1 MDSPS
6 DLFDD
11 SSQPVRAFAPTLTST
26 DLPGVHPQPSIGRS
40 APSFRPPGFPLI
52 HHLLQPGGPRRILS
66 VNRQR
71 EDDGVT
77 VRRVDEEMDGR
88 EERPIEGG
96 EDNLLQVKKR
106 HGAEWSED
114 ALKMKR
120 MKLRDGEVEE
130 RDKRREGGREGRRRE
145 KEELKEQLEEA
156 RERLQLLQERVWK
169 AFGEKHRE
177 EEEEKK
183 AKQRNENSR
192 EGDEEMTEE
201 DEEDITGGMYDEEDI
216 GGQMEKETFSLLSAS
231 TFEDFHKQRE
241 DRERRMERGRGG
253 RLEGGMEGMWM
264 DCRELLRGD
273 WNVGMEDEGEEGGQK
288 FAQALKLELGSAVAR
303 VIDRVLRLYTEMTD
317 HAPSSPPASIS
328 FHQPDSGLDGGSD
341 GGAWVGLLSRGRQEE
356 APGGKGDGAG
366 GHDGE
371 KQLQKLSLPPGPPL
385 RSEPDQPIPLAI
397 HRSPDTRKPHPLLGP
412 PLSTHLNPSHP
423 NLPLHHPSLPRPSAL
438 PPLIPSAPQPKDPSS
453 SSSFHTPSSSSS
465 SSSSFPAPPPPP
477 PPPLPLPLL
486 HYSMQQLFS
495 RSLPHPQL
503 PHLPPSRK
511 DYLSPDSFLE
521 FSSPPSFPPLSL
533 LSHLDPLLVRHGG
546 RERERG
552 VRGDGGVR
560 GGGVVDG
567 GELYLTGGGISFCG
581 NAE

>member
-1 MDSPS
+1 MPTWEGTGSSRARSPAHPRATPLRQRRVRLMPAKPTREDKPARGRSGTRRRQPGLGNLRESPPCVPEKMDSPS

-26 DLPGVHPQPSIGRS
+26 DLHPQPGIGRS

-71 EDDGVT
+71 EDDGAT
-77 VRRVDEEMDGR
+77 VRRVEEEMNGG

-192 EGDEEMTEE
+192 EGEGDEEMTEE

-241 DRERRMERGRGG
+241 DREGRMERGRGG

-273 WNVGMEDEGEEGGQK
+273 WNGWMEDEGEEGGQK

-303 VIDRVLRLYTEMTD
+303 VIDRVLRLYTED
-317 HAPSSPPASIS
+317 DGPRSFLSSCQ
-328 FHQPDSGLDGGSD
+328 H
-341 GGAWVGLLSRGRQEE
+341 LLS
-356 APGGKGDGAG
+356 P
-366 GHDGE
+366 
-371 KQLQKLSLPPGPPL
+371 
-385 RSEPDQPIPLAI
+385 
-397 HRSPDTRKPHPLLGP
+397 TR
-412 PLSTHLNPSHP
+412 
-423 NLPLHHPSLPRPSAL
+423 
-438 PPLIPSAPQPKDPSS
+438 
-453 SSSFHTPSSSSS
+453 FW
-465 SSSSFPAPPPPP
+465 
-477 PPPLPLPLL
+477 
-486 HYSMQQLFS
+486 
-495 RSLPHPQL
+495 
-503 PHLPPSRK
+503 
-511 DYLSPDSFLE
+511 
-521 FSSPPSFPPLSL
+521 
-533 LSHLDPLLVRHGG
+533 
-546 RERERG
+546 
-552 VRGDGGVR
+552 
-560 GGGVVDG
+560 
-567 GELYLTGGGISFCG
+567 TGWGQ
-581 NAE
+581 